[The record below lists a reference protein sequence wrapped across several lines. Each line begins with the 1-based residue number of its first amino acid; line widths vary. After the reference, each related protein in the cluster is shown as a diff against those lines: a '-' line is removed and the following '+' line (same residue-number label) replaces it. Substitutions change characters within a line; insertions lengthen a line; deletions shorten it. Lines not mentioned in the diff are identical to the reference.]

1 MVCKSQT
8 SSTPLLINFQA
19 GADLRAKIKSLDE
32 GSACNYA
39 TFNIYTQGGSETGTL
54 LVSLTMSSPAFS
66 LVTYEDGN
74 YQAIANPI
82 QPGRLIASGKASSFE
97 LVSKNMQRL
106 IGGTIGPPG
115 SNANLELEK
124 VELSRG
130 SVLTISGF
138 KLFTPG

>member
-1 MVCKSQT
+1 MAPITKSQQP
-8 SSTPLLINFQA
+8 TPLINFQA

-32 GSACNYA
+32 GNACNYA
-39 TFNIYTQGGSETGTL
+39 TFNIYTQGGSDNGTL

-66 LVTYEDGN
+66 IVSYEEGY
-74 YQAIANPI
+74 YQATANPI
-82 QPGRLIASGKASSFE
+82 QPGRLVASGRAAMFE

-115 SNANLELEK
+115 SRANLELEK
-124 VELSRG
+124 VDLSKG